1 MSSENDGN
9 KCTKNSISNGRYLVD
24 QRRSRREGIVG
35 LSALLISVQNN
46 KNRHQMTTTLII
58 SGYQI
63 QIYLPD
69 NRLYV
74 IMFKEFVIRKFLA
87 YVNLDMRDIES
98 TTLKL
103 KTDFLIIRNLKKKQK
118 TS

>member
-1 MSSENDGN
+1 
-9 KCTKNSISNGRYLVD
+9 
-24 QRRSRREGIVG
+24 
-35 LSALLISVQNN
+35 
-46 KNRHQMTTTLII
+46 MTTTLII

-74 IMFKEFVIRKFLA
+74 IMFKESVIRKFLA

-103 KTDFLIIRNLKKKQK
+103 KTDFLIIRNLKRKKK

>member
-1 MSSENDGN
+1 
-9 KCTKNSISNGRYLVD
+9 
-24 QRRSRREGIVG
+24 
-35 LSALLISVQNN
+35 
-46 KNRHQMTTTLII
+46 MTTTLII

-103 KTDFLIIRNLKKKQK
+103 KTDFLIIRNLKRKKK